1 MRAFSK
7 NYLYELPEDILVLI
21 YKKAFKE
28 TLASIEDMRGALD
41 NYNRL
46 VAYIKDNHFDPYKI
60 RAIWSIKLCYRREIG
75 DPYYKYSL
83 YYADADGAGADIDFL
98 RLNKKEM
105 TRNDDAL
112 SSIKYL
118 DFPIYPIKDRVSTAS
133 YNSCKMLL
141 EEYARF
147 NLSYYPNITGLR
159 GLKGIVLGDDKI
171 RLEYTDANASTA
183 ASVFKCYIDI
193 YNNILEGYNFIVY
206 TFNIISQ
213 YYQLYPVDNLEFI
226 DDLDD
231 LRGWFEYNSFFCG
244 FTISASDNGGDAST
258 DARGDTILPRFYA
271 ARYC

>member
-28 TLASIEDMRGALD
+28 TLASIEDMREALD
-41 NYNRL
+41 NYDRL
-46 VAYIKDNHFDPYKI
+46 VEYIKNNHFDPYKT
-60 RAIWSIKLCYRREIG
+60 RAIWSIKLCYRRDVG
-75 DPYYKYSL
+75 DPYHKYSL
-83 YYADADGAGADIDFL
+83 YYADAGCGADIDFL

-105 TRNDDAL
+105 TRDDEAF

-118 DFPIYPIKDRVSTAS
+118 DFPIYPIKDRVSTES

-147 NLSYYPNITGLR
+147 NLSCYPNIT
-159 GLKGIVLGDDKI
+159 GIVLGDDKI
-171 RLEYTDANASTA
+171 RLEYADAASV
-183 ASVFKCYIDI
+183 SVFKCYIDI
-193 YNNILEGYNFIVY
+193 YNIILEGYNFIVY
-206 TFNIISQ
+206 IFNIINQ
-213 YYQLYPVDNLEFI
+213 YYQLYPVDNLEFM
-226 DDLDD
+226 DDLND
-231 LRGWFEYNSFFCG
+231 LREWFEYNSFFCG

>member
-46 VAYIKDNHFDPYKI
+46 VAYIKENHFDPYRT

-83 YYADADGAGADIDFL
+83 YYADAVCCDIDFL

-105 TRNDDAL
+105 TRNENAF

-118 DFPIYPIKDRVSTAS
+118 DFPIYPIKDRVSTES

-147 NLSYYPNITGLR
+147 NLSCYPNIK
-159 GLKGIVLGDDKI
+159 GLKGLKGLVLGDDKI
-171 RLEYTDANASTA
+171 RLEYTDAASGAT
-183 ASVFKCYIDI
+183 VFKCHIDI

-206 TFNIISQ
+206 TFNIINQ

-226 DDLDD
+226 EDLND
-231 LRGWFEYNSFFCG
+231 LSEWFEYYSFFCG

-258 DARGDTILPRFYA
+258 DARGDTIMPRFYA